1 MEIQGPVPIYLMR
14 NPKVSVIVPIYNLSN
29 HIQSCV
35 KSLLAQTFQDLE
47 IILIDDGSTDDSMQ
61 KMQALVDNKSFIH
74 IIHQENQ
81 GVAFS
86 RNVGISHSKGEYLTF
101 VDGDDTINPCYC
113 QELYQTA
120 KKNNS
125 DIVIAK
131 LKRKGDGWI
140 IWRQNS
146 IINEDELQNRKKRLK
161 HCLNENISLFNCGK
175 LFAKSLFIKN
185 KFMPSRYYEDKIL
198 MPQLIVEANNINY
211 NHQAEYTYYYRA
223 DSISNSLMT
232 EKKMQDRL
240 FAIQCNIDLAR
251 KYQFTE
257 QEIESCLRYEFR
269 WLRFKSYNYKK
280 YRLAMHFKFYKLMF
294 YYLKIG
300 LLEQTKKIIAKL
312 K

>member
-74 IIHQENQ
+74 IINQENQ

-120 KKNNS
+120 KK
-125 DIVIAK
+125 
-131 LKRKGDGWI
+131 I
-140 IWRQNS
+140 IQ
-146 IINEDELQNRKKRLK
+146 I
-161 HCLNENISLFNCGK
+161 
-175 LFAKSLFIKN
+175 
-185 KFMPSRYYEDKIL
+185 
-198 MPQLIVEANNINY
+198 
-211 NHQAEYTYYYRA
+211 
-223 DSISNSLMT
+223 
-232 EKKMQDRL
+232 
-240 FAIQCNIDLAR
+240 
-251 KYQFTE
+251 
-257 QEIESCLRYEFR
+257 
-269 WLRFKSYNYKK
+269 
-280 YRLAMHFKFYKLMF
+280 
-294 YYLKIG
+294 
-300 LLEQTKKIIAKL
+300 
-312 K
+312 